1 MSAQRLEGRRC
12 LVTGA
17 AGGQG
22 AAVSRRFAVEG
33 AAVAVTDLD
42 TGRVEDLA
50 TELRDAGATAVGVA
64 ADVADEAQVASAV
77 ATAVESFGGLDVLYN
92 NAGVLF
98 TDADRPSEDLERS
111 TWDQVMAINATG
123 VFLFC
128 KHALPH
134 LLEAAPGSVI
144 LNVGSAAS
152 YRGDPHFHAYA
163 ASKGAL
169 LAYTASLAQNYGPRG
184 LRANL
189 ICPGFVETPMVS
201 TFLEDPDLV
210 ATVAGATA
218 LRRMGAP
225 SEIAAYAAFLASTEA
240 SYVTDSI
247 VTVHGGLVK

>member
-1 MSAQRLEGRRC
+1 MDAQRLDGRRC

-17 AGGQG
+17 VGGQG
-22 AAVSRRFAVEG
+22 AAVSRRFAAEG
-33 AAVAVTDLD
+33 AALAVTDLD
-42 TGRVEDLA
+42 AARVEDLA
-50 TELRDAGATAVGVA
+50 AELRDGGTTAVGVA
-64 ADVADEAQVASAV
+64 ADVRDEAQVANVV
-77 ATAVESFGGLDVLYN
+77 ATAVQSLGGLDVLYN
-92 NAGVLF
+92 NAGVLL

-111 TWDQVMAINATG
+111 TWDEVLAINATG

-128 KHALPH
+128 KHALGP

-152 YRGDPHFHAYA
+152 YRGDAHFHAYA

-189 ICPGFVETPMVS
+189 ICPGFVETPMVA
-201 TFLEDPDLV
+201 TFLEDPELV
-210 ATVAGATA
+210 AQVAGVTA
-218 LRRMGAP
+218 LRRMGKP
-225 SEIAAYAAFLASTEA
+225 TEIAAYAAFLASEEA

-247 VTVHGGLVK
+247 VTAHGGLVK

>member
-1 MSAQRLEGRRC
+1 MDAQRLDGRRC

-17 AGGQG
+17 VGGQAPRS
-22 AAVSRRFAVEG
+22 AAGSREG
-33 AAVAVTDLD
+33 AALAVTDLD
-42 TGRVEDLA
+42 AARVEDLA
-50 TELRDAGATAVGVA
+50 AELRDGGTTAVGVA
-64 ADVADEAQVASAV
+64 ADVRDEAQVANVV
-77 ATAVESFGGLDVLYN
+77 ATAVQSLGGLDVLYN
-92 NAGVLF
+92 NAGVLL

-111 TWDQVMAINATG
+111 TWDEVLAINATG

-128 KHALPH
+128 KHALGP

-152 YRGDPHFHAYA
+152 YRGDAHFHAYA

-189 ICPGFVETPMVS
+189 ICPGFVETPMVA
-201 TFLEDPDLV
+201 TFLEDPELV
-210 ATVAGATA
+210 AQVAGVTA
-218 LRRMGAP
+218 LRRMGKP
-225 SEIAAYAAFLASTEA
+225 TEIAAYAAFLASEEA

-247 VTVHGGLVK
+247 VTAHGGLVK